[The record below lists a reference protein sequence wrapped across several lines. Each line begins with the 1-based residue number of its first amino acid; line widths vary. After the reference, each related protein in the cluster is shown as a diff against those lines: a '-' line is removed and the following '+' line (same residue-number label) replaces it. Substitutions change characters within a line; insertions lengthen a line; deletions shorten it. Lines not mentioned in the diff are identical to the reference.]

1 MIVRVRVSKHGFRPE
16 GEDWRTNVCIVDL
29 LTTMNDRQP
38 CTQEVVAIRGEE
50 YLRLGGRGYV
60 WWVQEWDGNRP

>member
-29 LTTMNDRQP
+29 LTTLM
-38 CTQEVVAIRGEE
+38 TQQGPVRATAVPGEE